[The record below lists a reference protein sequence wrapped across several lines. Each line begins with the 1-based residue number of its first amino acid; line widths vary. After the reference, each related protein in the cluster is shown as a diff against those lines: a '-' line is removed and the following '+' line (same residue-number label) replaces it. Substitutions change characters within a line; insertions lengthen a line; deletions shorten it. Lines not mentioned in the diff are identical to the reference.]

1 LADPEPST
9 SGTGLR
15 VSRRLKELKIP
26 ASVTLIAE
34 PHDHAAVLNITASDR
49 PGLLATIALVLVE
62 MGLEITS
69 ARITTLG
76 ERVEDVF
83 VVVSK
88 DGESLHSGQKCYDIE
103 QTIRQRLDQA
113 V

>member
-1 LADPEPST
+1 M
-9 SGTGLR
+9 
-15 VSRRLKELKIP
+15 
-26 ASVTLIAE
+26 
-34 PHDHAAVLNITASDR
+34 
-49 PGLLATIALVLVE
+49 LVE
-62 MGLEITS
+62 VGLEIMS

-88 DGESLHSGQKCYDIE
+88 KGESLHSGQKCYEIE

-113 V
+113 I